1 MRQWN
6 LHPRQKEALR
16 QEHGTRLQGSRAVSA
31 RCLQQLAFTLRR
43 FRWDMHQKGV
53 LPKGKTYMPQC
64 RSGHAR
70 QNACPTR
77 RTSQPDPG
85 ARGTHPSLTVP
96 HTCSLYR
103 SRRLPRDAHHSRAH
117 ACTHA
122 GTLASAPSRQEGP
135 QAAACA
141 AHCFSGTGC
150 GFPSGFPSGFCE
162 LVPMCCWYLS
172 MVQSNT

>member
-103 SRRLPRDAHHSRAH
+103 SRRAPHMLLLCRYWFIYCVWPCVSYYFLKFH
-117 ACTHA
+117 ADLFYM
-122 GTLASAPSRQEGP
+122 GIPIE
-135 QAAACA
+135 
-141 AHCFSGTGC
+141 
-150 GFPSGFPSGFCE
+150 
-162 LVPMCCWYLS
+162 V
-172 MVQSNT
+172 